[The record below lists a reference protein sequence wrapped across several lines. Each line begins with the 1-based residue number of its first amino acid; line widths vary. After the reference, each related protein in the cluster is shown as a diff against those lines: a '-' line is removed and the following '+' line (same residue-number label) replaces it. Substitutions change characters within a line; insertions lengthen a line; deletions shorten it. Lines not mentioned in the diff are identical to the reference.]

1 MYSPHLPYMF
11 RHSWSIFNFQA
22 HEKPSTPVN
31 PRCMVAFKTVGL
43 FGDSGD
49 LSHPTSGRHKTL
61 KRADLCL
68 SPLDLK
74 MFHQAWIWR
83 IPGCKKS
90 RWAWWKS
97 GPKPDWLLGWK
108 IPNWIDR
115 VHFFVPSPPP
125 PCRRLVHCALVELR
139 SFRGAAPRYTW
150 NFLLMSIVLQV
161 KGFDLDSWLMDKLVS
176 SWVRNHSK
184 AKNAWT
190 LMPFVRGHQN
200 RTSYVCL
207 FSLI

>member
-1 MYSPHLPYMF
+1 MPTIYSCPHL
-11 RHSWSIFNFQA
+11 I
-22 HEKPSTPVN
+22 EKCSTRP
-31 PRCMVAFKTVGL
+31 G
-43 FGDSGD
+43 FGEYLGA
-49 LSHPTSGRHKTL
+49 KN
-61 KRADLCL
+61 
-68 SPLDLK
+68 
-74 MFHQAWIWR
+74 
-83 IPGCKKS
+83 S

-125 PCRRLVHCALVELR
+125 PPRCRRLALCALVELR

-161 KGFDLDSWLMDKLVS
+161 KEFDLDSWLMDKLVS

-190 LMPFVRGHQN
+190 LMPFVRGHPN
-200 RTSYVCL
+200 RTSYVYL
-207 FSLI
+207 FFFI